1 MPMPS
6 PLHRE
11 ELVSMAAAAAWVRA
25 RNGKK
30 THVSTLYRWALRGCR
45 GKKLETVLIGRER
58 MTSKPALERF
68 FELMPEPDSTVR
80 VDVTPKAP
88 HKVARDVEQLHSRIF
103 KKKPT
108 RAS

>member
-68 FELMPEPDSTVR
+68 FELMPEPEPTVR
-80 VDVTPKAP
+80 LDITPKAP
-88 HKVARDVEQLHSRIF
+88 PEVARDVEQLHSRIF
-103 KKKPT
+103 KKKPA